1 MCREIGPQQR
11 TPIPNRSHKG
21 SDPAP
26 SGSKVPCSGGRALEG
41 ALTKLVSELGLD
53 QHVRFLPDCPDTREI
68 LAITTAFVLPSLGEG
83 ISVALLEAMAAGKPV
98 IATAVPGNTD
108 VVVPGVTGLLVPAQ
122 DASALAQAIC
132 ELLADPCGARR
143 MGAAGKVRVKNH
155 FSFDNTRR
163 RIEGLYDEVM
173 ACK

>member
-1 MCREIGPQQR
+1 LVPNKGHRYLIEATKEVIRRHPEVRVLLVGAGPSRE
-11 TPIPNRSHKG
+11 T
-21 SDPAP
+21 
-26 SGSKVPCSGGRALEG
+26 
-41 ALTKLVSELGLD
+41 LTKLVSELGLD
-53 QHVRFLPDCPDTREI
+53 QHVRFLADCPDTREI

-108 VVVPGVTGLLVPAQ
+108 VVVAGVTGLLVPAQ

-143 MGAAGKVRVKNH
+143 MGAAGRVRVKNH
-155 FSFDNTRR
+155 FSFDNTRS